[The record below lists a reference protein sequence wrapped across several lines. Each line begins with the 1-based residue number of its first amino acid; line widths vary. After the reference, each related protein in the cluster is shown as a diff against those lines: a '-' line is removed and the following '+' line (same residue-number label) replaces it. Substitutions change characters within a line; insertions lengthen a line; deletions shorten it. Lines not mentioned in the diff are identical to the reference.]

1 MSADPQALYKRALNY
16 ALRLLSAREYSR
28 YELITKLLQK
38 YPQDLAHQALA
49 YCDEYGY
56 VSDERCAQMLINHM
70 YSAHYGPMRLNLEA
84 AKRKI
89 PTSIIEPLVA
99 KVDWLKIALELL
111 YKKYAQIPSD
121 LKERQKF
128 WLFYIVAVLVLIF
141 VIKLWIIL
149 IKSSFKRFL
158 CLASRQFGA

>member
-89 PTSIIEPLVA
+89 PTSIIEPLEA

-121 LKERQKF
+121 LKERQKILAF
-128 WLFYIVAVLVLIF
+128 LYRRGFSADICYKAVDNF
-141 VIKLWIIL
+141 DKE
-149 IKSSFKRFL
+149 
-158 CLASRQFGA
+158 QF

>member
-1 MSADPQALYKRALNY
+1 MSADPQALYRRALNY

-38 YPQDLAHQALA
+38 YPQALAHQALA

-99 KVDWLKIALELL
+99 EVDWLKIALELL
-111 YKKYAQIPSD
+111 YKKYAEIPSD
-121 LKERQKF
+121 LKERQKILAF
-128 WLFYIVAVLVLIF
+128 LYRRGFSADICYKAVDNF
-141 VIKLWIIL
+141 DKE
-149 IKSSFKRFL
+149 
-158 CLASRQFGA
+158 QF

>member
-49 YCDEYGY
+49 YCDESGY

-84 AKRKI
+84 AKRTI

-111 YKKYAQIPSD
+111 YKKYAELPSD
-121 LKERQKF
+121 LKERQKILAF
-128 WLFYIVAVLVLIF
+128 LYRRGFSADICYKAVDNF
-141 VIKLWIIL
+141 DKE
-149 IKSSFKRFL
+149 
-158 CLASRQFGA
+158 QF